1 MSLKSILVAAALIS
15 TAAGAH
21 ATATLTGTL
30 TADNAFNAYLS
41 TSPGTLGTEIASGTN
56 WQSVQTLAA
65 QTLTPGTTY
74 YLQIVAWNYDNS
86 ATPGTIAGAN
96 LPGNPDAFIGSFS
109 LIGTGFEF
117 ANGGTSLNTDT
128 ADWQSAVVASPSYD
142 TSNWS
147 APGGTPVS
155 FATNG
160 DTSSIWYGADGG
172 PLAGISSTAEY
183 IWGSAPATD
192 TGESFFST
200 EIRASALPEPAAWA
214 LMMVGVGAMGAMLR
228 RRPAAAPALQRAS
241 RRRRV

>member
-1 MSLKSILVAAALIS
+1 MSLKSILVATALIS
-15 TAAGAH
+15 IAASAH

-41 TSPGTLGTEIASGTN
+41 TSANTLGTEIASGTN

-65 QTLTPGTTY
+65 QTLTPGNTY

-86 ATPGTIAGAN
+86 ATPGTIAPAN

-109 LIGTGFEF
+109 LSGTGFVF

-128 ADWQSAVVASPSYD
+128 TDWQSEVVASPSYTID
-142 TSNWS
+142 WN

-155 FATNG
+155 FATNA

-172 PLAGISSTAEY
+172 PLAGISPNADY
-183 IWGSAPATD
+183 VWGSEPATD

-200 EIRASALPEPAAWA
+200 EITQPLPEPAAWA
-214 LMMVGVGAMGAMLR
+214 LMLVGIGAMGGMLR
-228 RRPAAAPALQRAS
+228 RRAAPALAPQRA
-241 RRRRV
+241 RRRNRV